1 MKKKIIILPLLLL
14 MGLLF
19 FTKGYAQ
26 REFVQ
31 QIILDKPVTAGKLK
45 VFPGVYTDSNSYY
58 YLPNKLR
65 LATDD
70 QGQHKFLFLYYVTN
84 VGSGD
89 ADETANIG
97 KTGGYVHL
105 VVGLHVLPEELEEAR
120 QELRKINPRGVIKG
134 PVIYRNGT
142 MSLVTKSVITNS
154 GLASA
159 DPNTKR
165 VLGIGPAPVM
175 EGDNVAVSFILDS
188 LDAKIMW
195 ESLQMPVPDIS
206 FNLNMTLAGFLSPLS
221 FTIVMEWDKVYQHK
235 IFNAG
240 LATPILKSEIGI
252 ASQELKEKGAIR
264 VVQVGEDPNLQKLQ
278 DAITSKLL
286 DMCFVPF
293 GAEGSPNW
301 AELAKPLNDG
311 KSFLD
316 RASESLTKETEAVER
331 RNREVRDN
339 NMRERLYTDEE
350 NRRRRAEND
359 IRRKAAQDELAK
371 KEKEA
376 AAARTKASSETDAN
390 LKAQAQADAQQ
401 KDKEVEAAKSKVAA
415 ENNLEKLEADADAA
429 RKKADAETDAKKREP
444 LEKDALTKEK
454 LVAETRRQV
463 DDAGA
468 LASLEYEAVNPTRE
482 KPASGNPDGL
492 GEAFSNPGNYKNADK
507 PLQDIPAATPDL
519 EKKQELP
526 SIAIVASYQQKKV
539 RHTGQYIAEA
549 KTYLAS
555 SLGEPFG
562 DNIGKV
568 NCRNCIAKINTYD
581 PLYVQREIVAF
592 LDGEIAPDFNKYINY
607 VTVMMRKKHAGG
619 DITTQEV
626 RVDRRNYAKEGNRFK
641 LLYGWMKGDDDRRNW
656 LNYEYKTTWNFF
668 GGATVESEWKSS
680 DLPVIPLSA
689 PASKYTV
696 FFEADPDKLK
706 ESSIRAVTVRI
717 YYKVAGLEQMKQVS
731 MNTSKGFT
739 SATLDYILPRNE
751 AEFEYEVEWVKG
763 TANVKSG
770 RIRSSQSIIYVDEI
784 R

>member
-1 MKKKIIILPLLLL
+1 MKKQIFSLRMLVVCMLIFGKS
-14 MGLLF
+14 F
-19 FTKGYAQ
+19 AQ

-31 QIILDKPVTAGKLK
+31 QIILDKPVAAGKLK

-65 LATDD
+65 LAVDE

-89 ADETANIG
+89 ADETAAVG

-142 MSLVTKSVITNS
+142 ISLITKSVITNS
-154 GLASA
+154 GIAA
-159 DPNTKR
+159 TDPNTKR

-175 EGDNVAVSFILDS
+175 EGDNLAVSFLLDS

-195 ESLQMPVPDIS
+195 ESLQMPTPDIS

-221 FTIVMEWDKVYQHK
+221 FTIVMDWDKVYQHK

-240 LATPILKSEIGI
+240 LATPILKAEVGI
-252 ASQELKEKGAIR
+252 ASQELKERGAIR
-264 VVQVGEDPNLQKLQ
+264 IVQVGEDPNLQKLQ
-278 DAITSKLL
+278 DVITSKLL

-301 AELAKPLNDG
+301 QELAKPLNDG

-331 RNREVRDN
+331 RNRDIREHN
-339 NMRERLYTDEE
+339 TRERLYTDEE
-350 NRRRRAEND
+350 NRKRRAEND
-359 IRRKAAQDELAK
+359 VRRKAAQEELAK
-371 KEKEA
+371 REKEA
-376 AAARTKASSETDAN
+376 AAARAKIASETDATR
-390 LKAQAQADAQQ
+390 KAQAEADANQ
-401 KDKEVEAAKSKVAA
+401 KQKEVDAAKAKVAA
-415 ENNLEKLEADADAA
+415 ENELEKKEADLDAA
-429 RKKADAETDAKKREP
+429 RKKADAEKDPKKKEA
-444 LEKDALTKEK
+444 LEKDVAEKEK
-454 LVAETRRQV
+454 IVAEARRQV

-468 LASLEYEAVNPTRE
+468 LASLENEAMQPTRE
-482 KPASGNPDGL
+482 KPTSGDPDGL
-492 GEAFSNPGNYKNADK
+492 GEAFRNPTNYKNADK
-507 PLQDIPAATPDL
+507 PVEDVAMSTPDI
-519 EKKQELP
+519 KKEQEIP
-526 SIAIVASYQQKKV
+526 SIAVVASYQQKKV
-539 RHTGQYIAEA
+539 RHTGQYVAEA
-549 KTYLAS
+549 KSYLAS

-562 DNIGKV
+562 DNIGKP

-581 PLYVQREIVAF
+581 PLYVQREVVAY
-592 LDGEIAPDFNKYINY
+592 LDGEIAGEFNKYINS
-607 VTVMMRKKHAGG
+607 VTVMLRKKHAGG
-619 DITTQEV
+619 DITTKEV
-626 RVDRRNYAKEGNRFK
+626 IINRQNFMKEGNRFK

-668 GGATVESEWKSS
+668 GGATVETPWKSS
-680 DLPVIPLSA
+680 DIPVISLSA

-696 FFEADPDKLK
+696 FFEADPDKLRQND
-706 ESSIRAVTVRI
+706 IRAVTVRI
-717 YYKVAGLEQMKQVS
+717 YYKIAGIERMKQVG

-739 SATLDYILPRNE
+739 SATLDYILPQNE
-751 AEFEYEVEWVKG
+751 AEYEYELEWVKG
-763 TANVKSG
+763 STNVKSA
-770 RIRSSQSIIYVDEI
+770 RIKTSQTTVYVDEI